1 MNTKNGTAIVPGSF
15 DPITNGH
22 LTIIRQ
28 AADKYEK
35 VYVAVMINE
44 AKKYMFTLEQRRDI
58 AAAAVGE
65 LENVTV
71 ISSDGWLWELAKNL
85 GATAIV
91 KGYRNET
98 DLKYENEM
106 ADFNSAHYPEGK
118 TVLIKSEDSLST
130 LSSTF
135 VRECIKNGTP
145 LDGYLPKEAIEKI
158 KEYLL

>member
-1 MNTKNGTAIVPGSF
+1 MNTKNGIAIVPGSF

-22 LTIIRQ
+22 LAIIKQ
-28 AADKYEK
+28 AARRYEK

-44 AKKYMFTLEQRRDI
+44 AKKYMFTLEQRREI
-58 AAAAVGE
+58 AEAATAE

-106 ADFNSAHYPEGK
+106 AEFNSAHYPEGK
-118 TVLIKSEDSLST
+118 TVLIKSEDSLCN

-145 LDGYLPKEAIEKI
+145 LDEYLPKEAIEKI
-158 KEYLL
+158 KEIL